1 MPITDSD
8 DDGADLERLR
18 AWEEVLDDSTYYE
31 LLGVLEIADADGV
44 RKAFH
49 EFALGF
55 HPDAHPNLE
64 ERDRIRM
71 VRVFQRGVEA
81 YRVLA
86 DPEARARYDLELAKG
101 ALRLT
106 SGTTGRVATGA
117 LSLDDLCRAPGA
129 KLHAQR
135 AEGLITQGQLREA
148 VNELFRALRAEDGP
162 NPELAE
168 RIDAVTALIRLSQ
181 PPK

>member
-1 MPITDSD
+1 MTDGD
-8 DDGADLERLR
+8 DDEARDLERLR

-31 LLGVLEIADADGV
+31 LLGVLEIADTDAI
-44 RKAFH
+44 RAAFH

-55 HPDAHPNLE
+55 HPDAHPSLD
-64 ERDRIRM
+64 ERHRARL

-86 DPEARARYDLELAKG
+86 DAEARGRYDLALAKG
-101 ALRLT
+101 ELRLA
-106 SGTTGRVATGA
+106 SGASQRVATGA
-117 LSLDDLCRAPGA
+117 RSIDEVCRAPGA

-135 AEGLITQGQLREA
+135 AEALITQGKLRDA

-162 NPELAE
+162 NPDLVE

-181 PPK
+181 PPT

>member
-1 MPITDSD
+1 MTDGND
-8 DDGADLERLR
+8 DEAGDLERLR

-31 LLGVLEIADADGV
+31 LLGVLEIADADAI
-44 RKAFH
+44 RSAFH

-55 HPDAHPNLE
+55 HPDAHPSLD
-64 ERDRIRM
+64 ERDRTRL

-86 DPEARARYDLELAKG
+86 DAEARARYDLALAKG
-101 ALRLT
+101 ELRLVRGT
-106 SGTTGRVATGA
+106 SQRVATGA
-117 LSLDDLCRAPGA
+117 RSIDDVCRSPGA

-135 AEGLITQGQLREA
+135 AEALITQGQLREA

-162 NPELAE
+162 NPELVE

-181 PPK
+181 PPA